1 MSNLKEKIIEEF
13 EEKIERHR
21 NSLLSCEDLNSL
33 NRTKGMC
40 MAFRQAIDIVKDVYN
55 RKGEEE

>member
-1 MSNLKEKIIEEF
+1 MSNTKEKIIQEF
-13 EEKIERHR
+13 EGKIERHR

-40 MAFRQAIDIVKDVYN
+40 MAFDQAIMIVRDVFN
-55 RKGEEE
+55 RKGEED

>member
-1 MSNLKEKIIEEF
+1 MNNIKEKIIQELEG
-13 EEKIERHR
+13 KIERHR
-21 NSLLSCEDLNSL
+21 NSLLSCEDINSL

-40 MAFRQAIDIVKDVYN
+40 MAFDQAVQIVRDVFN